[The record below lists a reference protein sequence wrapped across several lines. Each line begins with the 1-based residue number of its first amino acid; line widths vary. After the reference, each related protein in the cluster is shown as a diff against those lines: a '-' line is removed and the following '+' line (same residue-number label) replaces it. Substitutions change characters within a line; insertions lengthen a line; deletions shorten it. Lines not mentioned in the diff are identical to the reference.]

1 MHAGDRIGGWGTVH
15 PDNAGIGLDDDL
27 RAALRAADFLEGGP
41 AARAGRQAA
50 AAHPAAAPDHRRVA
64 HLIPGT
70 APGPHA
76 WKRAWRD
83 VLTRESARTTRSG
96 LGWALTSL
104 AGGRFPALD
113 VLEIGCERLRLS
125 RVAYDGD
132 GRGPATRPLADSAWG
147 EFTHG
152 GRHAASPEPPAER
165 LRRLFLLAGGTGPAD
180 ADVADPLGRALHTF
194 VRATPLGAVPLLVV
208 VRAAGWRPVEQAA
221 GTLCPEAVPVLRLRL
236 PAHWP
241 EGPGDLI
248 DALPLRH
255 AIWLAA
261 ADIDGT
267 SGTVGLVRRPLFPA
281 GSRTGDQAGGEP
293 GNVVRV
299 PVAAPPDG
307 ATTGESSAVVVSAGP
322 GEPAARWRPVRADRL
337 ELPPGSRAALH
348 YRLCGPDRVDLA
360 FEGHHEPET
369 TPWTVLAQTTPR
381 RLSRPRTVDL
391 VLAVEVAGPQT
402 GGGAAV
408 EERLQEAAAVVAA
421 VRHAV
426 GGGDTL
432 RVGLIGYRDHA
443 PLDRPYDSD
452 PIVHRLGMAAAQTAE
467 RALAGWH
474 HSTLRHD
481 FATGLE
487 HVPHELAARRHLWRP
502 DSHRVLLVIG
512 SRPPHPRAAPPQVL
526 RRSAAVRICPDRI
539 EWESVLDDVR
549 HYDGVSCV
557 AVVDEPAWM
566 DRLEGEP
573 HLARWADRA
582 WDLFGADG
590 RFTAG
595 HDPRRIASAVTAPA
609 LCLPEDGAP
618 IRLVVPD
625 GASAEWLHEAAG

>member
-1 MHAGDRIGGWGTVH
+1 MH
-15 PDNAGIGLDDDL
+15 PDHAATGLDDEL
-27 RAALRAADFLEGGP
+27 RAALRAADVLEGGP
-41 AARAGRQAA
+41 ASRAGRQGAEA
-50 AAHPAAAPDHRRVA
+50 PPAPDHRRVA
-64 HLIPGT
+64 HLVPGT
-70 APGPHA
+70 DTPSAPRA

-83 VLTRESARTTRSG
+83 VLAGESARTTRSG

-104 AGGRFPALD
+104 AGGRFAALD

-125 RVAYDGD
+125 RVAYGGD
-132 GRGPATRPLADSAWG
+132 GRGPAARPLADSAWG
-147 EFTHG
+147 DLTAGATDHPC
-152 GRHAASPEPPAER
+152 SPALPAER
-165 LRRLFLLAGGTGPAD
+165 LRRLFLLAGGTGPAA
-180 ADVADPLGRALHTF
+180 ADVTGSLGRALRTF
-194 VRATPLGAVPLLVV
+194 VRGTPLGADPLLVV

-221 GTLCPEAVPVLRLRL
+221 DVLCPEAAPVLRLRL

-241 EGPGDLI
+241 ADPGDLT
-248 DALPLRH
+248 DALPLRR
-255 AIWLAA
+255 ALWLAA

-281 GSRTGDQAGGEP
+281 GSRTGDPVGGDP
-293 GNVVRV
+293 GAVVRV

-307 ATTGESSAVVVSAGP
+307 ATTGASAAVVVSADP
-322 GEPAARWRPVRADRL
+322 GEPPARWRPVRADRI

-348 YRLCGPDRVDLA
+348 YRLRGPDRVDLA
-360 FEGHHEPET
+360 YDGHHEPET
-369 TPWTVLAQTTPR
+369 APWAALAHTTPR
-381 RLSRPRTVDL
+381 RLSRPRPVDL
-391 VLAVEVAGPQT
+391 VLAVEVAGPQA
-402 GGGAAV
+402 GGGTAV

-443 PLDRPYDSD
+443 PLDRPNDSD
-452 PIVHRLGMAAAQTAE
+452 PIVHRLGMTTAQNAE

-474 HSTLRHD
+474 HSALRHD

-502 DSHRVLLVIG
+502 DSHRVLLVVG

-526 RRSAAVRICPDRI
+526 RRSAAVRICPDRV
-539 EWESVLDDVR
+539 EWEAALYDAR

-566 DRLEGEP
+566 DHLEGEP

-595 HDPRRIASAVTAPA
+595 HDPHRVASAVTAPA

-625 GASAEWLHEAAG
+625 GASGEWLHEAAG

>member
-1 MHAGDRIGGWGTVH
+1 MH
-15 PDNAGIGLDDDL
+15 PDHAGIGIEDDL
-27 RAALRAADFLEGGP
+27 RAALRAVDVMEGGP
-41 AARAGRQAA
+41 AARAGRPPAGA
-50 AAHPAAAPDHRRVA
+50 DPAAAPDHRLAAR
-64 HLIPGT
+64 LIAGTGTPPGS
-70 APGPHA
+70 HA

-83 VLTRESARTTRSG
+83 VLARERARTTRSG

-104 AGGRFPALD
+104 ACGRFAALD

-125 RVAYDGD
+125 RLAYGTDGHA
-132 GRGPATRPLADSAWG
+132 PEARPLADSAWG
-147 EFTHG
+147 EFTDGTDGHPG
-152 GRHAASPEPPAER
+152 PPALPAER
-165 LRRLFLLAGGTGPAD
+165 LRRLFLLAGGTGPAA
-180 ADVADPLGRALHTF
+180 ADVTDPLTRALHTF
-194 VRATPLGAVPLLVV
+194 VRGTPLGTAPLLVV

-221 GTLCPEAVPVLRLRL
+221 DTLRPETAPVLRLRL
-236 PAHWP
+236 PAYWP
-241 EGPGDLI
+241 GHPGDLI

-281 GSRTGDQAGGEP
+281 GSRTGEPAGGEP
-293 GNVVRV
+293 GAVVRV
-299 PVAAPPDG
+299 PVAAPPHG
-307 ATTGESSAVVVSAGP
+307 ATTGESAAVVVSAGP
-322 GEPAARWRPVRADRL
+322 GEPPSRWRPVRADRL

-348 YRLCGPDRVDLA
+348 YRLRGPDRVDLA
-360 FEGHHEPET
+360 YDGHHEPET
-369 TPWTVLAQTTPR
+369 APWPALAHTTPR
-381 RLSRPRTVDL
+381 RLSRPRPVDL
-391 VLAVEVAGPQT
+391 VLAVEVAGPQA
-402 GGGAAV
+402 GGGTAV
-408 EERLQEAAAVVAA
+408 EERLQEAAAVVAD

-426 GGGDTL
+426 GGDDTL

-443 PLDRPYDSD
+443 PLDRPHDSD
-452 PIVHRLGMAAAQTAE
+452 PIVHRLGMATAQAAE
-467 RALAGWH
+467 RALTGWH
-474 HSTLRHD
+474 HSALRHD

-526 RRSAAVRICPDRI
+526 RRSAAVRICPDRV
-539 EWESVLDDVR
+539 EWEAALDEVR
-549 HYDGVSCV
+549 HYDGVACV

-566 DRLEGEP
+566 DHLEGEP

-595 HDPRRIASAVTAPA
+595 HDPRRVASAVTAPA

-625 GASAEWLHEAAG
+625 GASGEWLHEAAG